1 MIPEAE
7 NGRAAE
13 GQPDDGLRDAAAAVL
28 PSPSMDVP
36 CPLCSVAD
44 GREILAANTY
54 AVAIWDAFPVSPGHA
69 LVISRRHV
77 ADLFE
82 LSADEQA
89 ALWALLPAVK
99 AALDA
104 RHLPAA
110 YNVGVNVGA
119 AAGQTVGHVHV
130 HVIPRYEGDAA
141 DPRGGVRW
149 VLPDLAD
156 YWKPNR

>member
-1 MIPEAE
+1 MEA
-7 NGRAAE
+7 RAQ
-13 GQPDDGLRDAAAAVL
+13 GWPDDGLRNPAAAVL

-36 CPLCSVAD
+36 CPLCTVGD
-44 GREILAANTY
+44 GREILSANTH

-69 LVISRRHV
+69 LIVSRRHV

-89 ALWALLPAVK
+89 AIWALLPAVK
-99 AALDA
+99 TAIGS
-104 RHLPAA
+104 RHAPAG

-149 VLPDLAD
+149 VATHRAPA
-156 YWKPNR
+156 YWDPAR